1 MSKSALLKSSI
12 AKKYWMA
19 LTGLF
24 LCTFLIGHLIGNLQ
38 LIFMAG
44 EEGRRAFN
52 VYAYFMA
59 HNPAIKILS
68 YLTYFSILFHTID
81 GIMLTIKNKK
91 SRPKGYAYN
100 NAAANSSSSS
110 RNMALLGS
118 LILVFIVMHMANFWY
133 KAKIDNSAPFPLH
146 VYELELK
153 QDGKKVRNDQ
163 TMYYFTHQP
172 TLQPIPKNRKL
183 VYRDTTNNIT
193 DLYIKGTNIKIAE
206 GYKDLHSLVF
216 AFFGQDKSKYGFPK
230 NEQALYFTLFYII
243 SMLVL
248 SFHLWHG
255 FASAFQSLGINHSSY
270 NKLIKSSG
278 KLFAV
283 LIPLGFAI
291 IPLMIFLNQ
300 I

>member
-24 LCTFLIGHLIGNLQ
+24 LCTFLIGHLLGNLQ
-38 LIFMAG
+38 LIFKAG

-68 YLTYFSILFHTID
+68 YLTYFSILFHTVD
-81 GIMLTIKNKK
+81 GILLTIKNVK
-91 SRPKGYAYN
+91 SRPKRYAYN

-118 LILVFIVMHMANFWY
+118 LILIFIVMHMANFWY

-146 VYELELK
+146 VYELK
-153 QDGKKVRNDQ
+153 QDGKKVRKDQ
-163 TMYYFTHQP
+163 TMYYFTHDP
-172 TLQPIPKNRKL
+172 NLQPIPKIKEAVSVKN
-183 VYRDTTNNIT
+183 DTE
-193 DLYIKGTNIKIAE
+193 LYHKGTNVKIGD

-216 AFFGQDKSKYGFPK
+216 AFFGQDRTKYGFPK
-230 NEQALYFTLFYII
+230 NEQAIYFTIFYVI

-255 FASAFQSLGINHSSY
+255 FSSAFQSLGANHESY
-270 NKLIKSSG
+270 NSIIKFSG
-278 KLFAV
+278 IGFSI
-283 LIPLGFAI
+283 LIPIGFAI
-291 IPLMIFLNQ
+291 IPIMIFLNF